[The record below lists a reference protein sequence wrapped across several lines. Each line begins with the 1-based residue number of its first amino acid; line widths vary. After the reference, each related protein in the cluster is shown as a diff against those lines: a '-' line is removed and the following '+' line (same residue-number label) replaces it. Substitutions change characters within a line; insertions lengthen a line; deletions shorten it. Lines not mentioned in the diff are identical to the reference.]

1 MYISACKK
9 ISENY
14 MKEAKKDTISRQIL
28 ERCVLFEG
36 LDDEELRLAMDF
48 FDSERRLYQ
57 KNDIIHMPGKQMES
71 FGLLISG
78 MICVCKVD
86 KEGNRIVM
94 AEVSPGETFGESL
107 CYLKI
112 PEPHISIYAE
122 ENASIL
128 WLSADNIAKKTEKDD
143 FCVMMTERFIK
154 MLAERTLSLNNR
166 IQILSKKSLK
176 DKILYFLKDAAEKN
190 KSNTFSVQLNREDM
204 ASYLGTDRS
213 ALSRELSVLKKDGII
228 DFYKNTF
235 CIKNV

>member
-1 MYISACKK
+1 
-9 ISENY
+9 
-14 MKEAKKDTISRQIL
+14 MKETKENTISRQIL
-28 ERCVLFEG
+28 EKCVLFKN
-36 LDDEELRLAMDF
+36 LDDEEVRKAEKF
-48 FDSERRLYQ
+48 FVSEQKSYQ
-57 KNDIIHMPGKQMES
+57 KNDIIHMPGKQMEK

-86 KEGNRIVM
+86 KDGNRIVM

-122 ENASIL
+122 ENAEIL
-128 WLSADNIAKKTEKDD
+128 WLSADNIAKKKDNDD
-143 FCVMMTERFIK
+143 FSVMMTERFIK

-176 DKILYFLKDAAEKN
+176 DKILYFLRDAAEKN
-190 KSNTFSVQLNREDM
+190 RSNTFSVQLNREDM

-213 ALSRELSVLKKDGII
+213 ALSRELSVLKKEGTI

-235 CIKNV
+235 CIKNI